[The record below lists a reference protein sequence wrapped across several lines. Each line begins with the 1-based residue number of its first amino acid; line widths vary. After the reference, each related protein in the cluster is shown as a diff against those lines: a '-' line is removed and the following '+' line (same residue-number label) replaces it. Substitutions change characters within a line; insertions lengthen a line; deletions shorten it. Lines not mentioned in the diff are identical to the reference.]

1 MAINRNRELSQVAS
15 VVIVDDAN
23 KNVGIATTSAPKVG
37 IGTTNPAYKLD
48 VYGAIN
54 SNDDVPLTTKEKW
67 RDYRQQLRDIT
78 KQADPFKIT
87 WPTEPS

>member
-1 MAINRNRELSQVAS
+1 MAANRNRELSQIAS

-54 SNDDVPLTTKEKW
+54 SNNDVKVNGVSIQSSAL
-67 RDYRQQLRDIT
+67 
-78 KQADPFKIT
+78 ADATALAIALG
-87 WPTEPS
+87 

>member
-54 SNDDVPLTTKEKW
+54 SNADVKVNGVSIQSSAL
-67 RDYRQQLRDIT
+67 
-78 KQADPFKIT
+78 ADATALAIALG
-87 WPTEPS
+87 